1 MYDKNKSQGTKDF
14 SVVIKLYA
22 WCLNHNMLELI
33 EQLLSKH
40 LHMLYMDQQT
50 KNVFTPWPMATFYS
64 ACKFSNYSARAKFY
78 LRVQIVGSHKCKD
91 KICEGWLNVQET
103 SCFTSP
109 VINEKDIR

>member
-78 LRVQIVGSHKCKD
+78 PRVQIVGSHKCKD
-91 KICEGWLNVQET
+91 KICEGWWNVQET

>member
-1 MYDKNKSQGTKDF
+1 MYDKSKSQGTKDF
-14 SVVIKLYA
+14 PVVIKLYA
-22 WCLNHNMLELI
+22 WYLNHNMHELI

-64 ACKFSNYSARAKFY
+64 ARNFSNYLAWAKFY
-78 LRVQIVGSHKCKD
+78 PRVQIFGSHKCKD

-109 VINEKDIR
+109 VIHEKDIK